1 MGTFLNFWVAVAQ
14 RSTLASFAGMTMTFD
29 LWLTTLRQRR
39 WSFINSQ
46 LLGEYEKIRYSMSS
60 FLEKVLSLRLNM
72 KWSFLHLTF
81 YF

>member
-1 MGTFLNFWVAVAQ
+1 MAKKMGTFLNFWVAVAQ
-14 RSTLASFAGMTMTFD
+14 GLTLAAPLTMTMTMTFD

-60 FLEKVLSLRLNM
+60 FLEKVLS
-72 KWSFLHLTF
+72 
-81 YF
+81 